1 MYHNPFV
8 HIIHDTILFCK
19 HHCKSCL
26 THCKSCYMLYL
37 ILSDEIQQETS
48 GFMATRHQRFD
59 TRQTMHNTT
68 YEVFRY
74 KDAYLKEVALHHHD
88 FYEVYFFLS
97 GNVQYNI
104 ENRSYLLTPG
114 DVLLISPMELHQPMF
129 GSEHREYERIVLWI
143 DKQFL
148 EGFSL
153 PGESFTA
160 CFDTAAP
167 THTNLLRPEG
177 VQRQFLMFLLEQLIS
192 ENSSQEPFQEICSL
206 TYLAQVLVL
215 LNRLALQQRKE
226 ESAAAPDSVV
236 YDILGYIN
244 EHYSENLSLDDL
256 ANRFFISK
264 YHLAREFQRLVGTSV
279 HRYIVQKRLVMA
291 KQMLSSGKPSSE
303 VYQNC
308 GFGDYSNFYRAFKA
322 EYQISPKDYV
332 LRLKESAYR
341 EDPLP
346 KRLRERQ

>member
-1 MYHNPFV
+1 
-8 HIIHDTILFCK
+8 
-19 HHCKSCL
+19 
-26 THCKSCYMLYL
+26 
-37 ILSDEIQQETS
+37 
-48 GFMATRHQRFD
+48 MATKHQRFD
-59 TRQTMHNTT
+59 TRQTMHGNTF
-68 YEVFRY
+68 EIFRY

-104 ENRSYLLTPG
+104 ESRSYLLTPG

-129 GSEHREYERIVLWI
+129 GADHREYERIVLWI

-153 PGESFTA
+153 GGEAFTV
-160 CFDTAAP
+160 CFDTDNP
-167 THTNLLRPEG
+167 NHSNLLRPEG
-177 VQRQFLMFLLEQLIS
+177 VDRQFLTFLLEQLILETAS
-192 ENSSQEPFQEICSL
+192 KEPYQEICALS
-206 TYLAQVLVL
+206 YLAQILIL

-226 ESAAAPDSVV
+226 DPVSTQDSAV
-236 YDILGYIN
+236 YNVLGYIN
-244 EHYSENLSLDDL
+244 EHYNENLTLDEL
-256 ANRFFISK
+256 ANRFFVSK
-264 YHLAREFQRLVGTSV
+264 YHLSREFQRLVGTSV

-291 KQMLSSGKPSSE
+291 KQMLSAGRPSSE

-322 EYQISPKDYV
+322 EYQISPKEYV

-341 EDPLP
+341 EDPVP
-346 KRLRERQ
+346 RSIRERQ

>member
-1 MYHNPFV
+1 
-8 HIIHDTILFCK
+8 
-19 HHCKSCL
+19 
-26 THCKSCYMLYL
+26 
-37 ILSDEIQQETS
+37 
-48 GFMATRHQRFD
+48 MATKHQRFD
-59 TRQTMHNTT
+59 IRQTMHNQTF
-68 YEVFRY
+68 EIFRY

-104 ENRSYLLTPG
+104 ESRSYLLTPG

-129 GSEHREYERIVLWI
+129 GSEQREYERIVLWI

-153 PGESFTA
+153 PEESFA
-160 CFDTAAP
+160 SCFDTGSP
-167 THTNLLRPEG
+167 NHTNLLRPEG
-177 VQRQFLMFLLEQLIS
+177 VSRQFLTFLFEQLIS
-192 ENSSQEPFQEICSL
+192 ESSSEEPYQEICSL
-206 TYLAQVLVL
+206 SYLSQILVL
-215 LNRLALQQRKE
+215 LNRLALKQRGE
-226 ESAAAPDSVV
+226 NPVAAPDSTV
-236 YDILGYIN
+236 YSVLGYIN
-244 EHYSENLSLDDL
+244 EHYSETLSLDDL

-291 KQMLSSGKPSSE
+291 KQMLSQGMPSSE
-303 VYQNC
+303 VYQHC

-332 LRLKESAYR
+332 LRLKGNSYR

-346 KRLRERQ
+346 RRLRERQEK

>member
-1 MYHNPFV
+1 
-8 HIIHDTILFCK
+8 
-19 HHCKSCL
+19 
-26 THCKSCYMLYL
+26 
-37 ILSDEIQQETS
+37 
-48 GFMATRHQRFD
+48 
-59 TRQTMHNTT
+59 
-68 YEVFRY
+68 
-74 KDAYLKEVALHHHD
+74 
-88 FYEVYFFLS
+88 
-97 GNVQYNI
+97 
-104 ENRSYLLTPG
+104 
-114 DVLLISPMELHQPMF
+114 MELHQPMF
-129 GSEHREYERIVLWI
+129 GTEHREYERIVLWI

-308 GFGDYSNFYRAFKA
+308 GFGDYSNFYRSFKA
-322 EYQISPKDYV
+322 EYQISPKDYI

-346 KRLRERQ
+346 KRRRERQ